1 MGATTLTNK
10 AKAEKEDTVE
20 STQPTST
27 TEIKNGLDLSIDET
41 KFILAKL
48 AQMEYKGV
56 EIEFIYL
63 LLGKIQIYLQESLD
77 KRSK

>member
-1 MGATTLTNK
+1 MGATTLTNI
-10 AKAEKEDTVE
+10 EKTDIKDKVE
-20 STQPTST
+20 NTQSTST
-27 TEIKNGLDLSIDET
+27 TDIKNGLDLSIDET

-77 KRSK
+77 KQSK